1 MRYIDIRPDLLG
13 AGVLEVIER
22 VDMEVV
28 LGCMEG
34 MNEWYEE
41 KLPLWGVLRVYGEDG
56 VCGDD
61 ENVTVSCRLPM
72 HGGGDI
78 HASAKYFRDDRES
91 GRFRPAVYCY
101 KCQRVL
107 NSFWYVHTQEKERRG
122 RNLRGVL
129 KFIYERFGVEPP
141 LSLWWEWDDAA
152 GSSRGVEEVVTD
164 LFTGLLGVVRK
175 KGIDRVGYHGDLK
188 RILMGGVV

>member
-34 MNEWYEE
+34 MNEWYEG

-72 HGGGDI
+72 QNL
-78 HASAKYFRDDRES
+78 KNRDD
-91 GRFRPAVYCY
+91 
-101 KCQRVL
+101 
-107 NSFWYVHTQEKERRG
+107 
-122 RNLRGVL
+122 
-129 KFIYERFGVEPP
+129 
-141 LSLWWEWDDAA
+141 
-152 GSSRGVEEVVTD
+152 EVVAD
-164 LFTGLLGVVRK
+164 PV
-175 KGIDRVGYHGDLK
+175 DRVS
-188 RILMGGVV
+188 

>member
-34 MNEWYEE
+34 MNEWYEG

-91 GRFRPAVYCY
+91 GKVKLDFI
-101 KCQRVL
+101 
-107 NSFWYVHTQEKERRG
+107 G
-122 RNLRGVL
+122 GVR
-129 KFIYERFGVEPP
+129 E
-141 LSLWWEWDDAA
+141 D
-152 GSSRGVEEVVTD
+152 
-164 LFTGLLGVVRK
+164 VVR
-175 KGIDRVGYHGDLK
+175 LS
-188 RILMGGVV
+188 ILDVPEDFFLNGMIS